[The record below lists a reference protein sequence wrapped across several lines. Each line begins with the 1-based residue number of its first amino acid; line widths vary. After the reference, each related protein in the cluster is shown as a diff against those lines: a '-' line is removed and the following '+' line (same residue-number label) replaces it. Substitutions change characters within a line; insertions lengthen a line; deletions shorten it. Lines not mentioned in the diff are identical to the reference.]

1 MNVPPL
7 SQFQEVLRFYFQ
19 RRLLVIFAFGI
30 ASGFPWVL
38 IGSAMSAWLNES
50 GISRSA
56 IGYFGVVFAMY
67 SINFLWS
74 PLVDRV
80 KIPFLSKLMGHR
92 RSWILFCQ
100 LAIIISCL
108 FLSQADLVNGSLH
121 TAGLIALSIALFS
134 ATQDIAIDGYRI
146 DSIGE
151 HESEVQS
158 AGAGMATSGWWT
170 GYGGLG
176 AIPFFLSDSTT
187 WNWSSIYIL
196 LAGVVLIIALIG
208 LFAQEPK
215 TDRSLQQKGSE
226 EKYQVAVS
234 HHPRIASVIPVA
246 ALSMMILL
254 GWAILGFIGLPDTI
268 SSSPIQLWLGWTAI
282 QIGLFVIIVKALF
295 QLHGA
300 SESSTKKT
308 SLNRSIATGHK
319 ITAWLIVTLVEPL
332 ADFFKRNGTRFAIS
346 ILLFVLLFK
355 LGEAFLG
362 RMSIV
367 FYQEIGFTN
376 SEIATYSK
384 LLNWGV
390 TIAFSLIGSY
400 VTMRAGILRG
410 LFIGGSAMALSNLF
424 FAVIAI
430 QGPSIPL
437 LVVSVIIDGFTS
449 AWSTVAFV
457 GLISLLANR
466 AFTASQYAL
475 MASIATMGR
484 TVIGSS
490 SGALV
495 DWLDGNWALFFLL
508 TTLMVIPGLLFLYSI
523 RKPIQCIE
531 DENRAKKAHPS
542 GTSS

>member
-1 MNVPPL
+1 MQVPPL
-7 SQFQEVLRFYFQ
+7 SKFGEVLKFYFQ
-19 RRLLVIFAFGI
+19 RRLLVIFVFGI
-30 ASGFPWVL
+30 ASGYPWVL

-74 PLVDRV
+74 PLVDRI
-80 KIPFLSKLMGHR
+80 KIPVLSNALGHR
-92 RSWILFCQ
+92 RGWILFCQ
-100 LAIIISCL
+100 LGIAASCL
-108 FLSQADLVNGSLH
+108 LLSQADLVNGSLH

-146 DSIGE
+146 DSIAE
-151 HESEVQS
+151 NEAEVQS

-170 GYGGLG
+170 GYAGLG
-176 AIPFFLSDSTT
+176 AIPFFLSDSDA
-187 WNWSSIYIL
+187 WNWSSIYVL
-196 LAGVVLIIALIG
+196 LAVIVLAIALLG
-208 LFAQEPK
+208 LFAREPK
-215 TDRSLQQKGSE
+215 TDRAIQQQEAEQKFRRD
-226 EKYQVAVS
+226 VAS
-234 HHPRIASVIPVA
+234 HPGA
-246 ALSMMILL
+246 AAILPFAAITMMTLL
-254 GWAILGFIGLPDTI
+254 GWAILGFAGLTSVTYKTWIIWALAQTALFILIVRTLIGLHRNSHGVHASHQVQLTI
-268 SSSPIQLWLGWTAI
+268 
-282 QIGLFVIIVKALF
+282 
-295 QLHGA
+295 
-300 SESSTKKT
+300 KT
-308 SLNRSIATGHK
+308 SHK
-319 ITAWLIVTLVEPL
+319 IIAWLIVTLIEPL
-332 ADFFKRNGTRFAIS
+332 ADFFKRNGTRFALS

-376 SEIATYSK
+376 SQIGTYSK

-400 VTMRAGILRG
+400 ITMRAGILKG
-410 LFIGGSAMALSNLF
+410 LFIGGTAMALSNLF
-424 FAVIAI
+424 FAAIALT
-430 QGPSIPL
+430 GPSVPM
-437 LVVSVIIDGFTS
+437 LVAAVIIDGFTA

-484 TVIGSS
+484 TVIGST

-495 DWLDGNWALFFLL
+495 DWLGGNWALFFLL

-523 RKPIQCIE
+523 RKPIQAIE
-531 DENRAKKAHPS
+531 QKHRAKSNTGA
-542 GTSS
+542 